1 MGTIPKTTGLG
12 DNFYVGGYD
21 LSGDVA
27 SLDKISMPMQL
38 LDVTAMTQK
47 AFQRLKGKR
56 DGAISFT
63 SFLNVNSP
71 TVTSPGVPASGTPV
85 VSTYNFTVRVT
96 ITGGTVTNV
105 VVNGTSVGTGPG
117 TYVIPA
123 FGSITLTYSSA
134 PTWNWFS
141 LGTEHNALSSLPS
154 ADVIC
159 SYFQGVTFSVSS
171 IGQPAASMVSK
182 QNNYDPTRDTNGNIS
197 FKVDQT
203 ANSFGLE
210 WGKQLT
216 SGLRTDNGAVTGPFF
231 DLGAGSAFGCQAYL
245 HLIELVGT
253 NIDVTI
259 THSTTSGGS
268 YTTLL
273 DFGSLT
279 AIGAVRQST
288 LNTVTVNEFLKVV
301 SAGTFTQA
309 VFAVNFIQNPV
320 AGVVF

>member
-1 MGTIPKTTGLG
+1 MPKVTGLG
-12 DNFYVGGYD
+12 DNFYVGSFD
-21 LSGDVA
+21 LSGDVS
-27 SLDKISMPMQL
+27 SLDKVSSPLQL
-38 LDVTAMTQK
+38 LDATGMTQR
-47 AFQRLKGKR
+47 AMQRLKGKR

-96 ITGGTVTNV
+96 ITGGTMTNV
-105 VVNGTSVGTGPG
+105 VVNGSSVGSGAG

-123 FGSITLTYSSA
+123 FGSITLTYTVA
-134 PTWNWFS
+134 PTWSWFS
-141 LGTEHNALSSLPS
+141 LGTEHTALASIPS
-154 ADVIC
+154 ADVVC
-159 SYFQGVTFSVSS
+159 SYFQGVTFAVSS

-182 QNNYDPTRDTNGNIS
+182 QTNYDPTRDTNGNIS
-197 FKVDQT
+197 IKVDEV

-216 SGLRTDNGAVTGPFF
+216 SGLRTDNGPTTGPFF
-231 DLGAGSAFGCQAYL
+231 DLGGTGTVFGCQAYL
-245 HLIELVGT
+245 HIIELVGT

-259 THSTTSGGS
+259 THATTSGGA

-273 DFGSLT
+273 DFGSQT
-279 AIGAVRQST
+279 TPGNGFRAAT
-288 LNTVTVNEFLKVV
+288 LNTATVNEFVKVV

-309 VFAVNFIQNPV
+309 VFAVNFVLNPV